1 MVFHRFLHSYSWV
14 LIPLSS
20 VDMPASESAGP
31 VDVVIGLH
39 REGQPAPPSSI
50 RTFEA
55 EVNKRPACPLEPE
68 KRTVCKRPMPAVR
81 SRMLLSAFRP
91 NGHSGGGRN
100 FGLKSVQGSLGAFCL
115 LARHDVDLRV

>member
-31 VDVVIGLH
+31 VDVVIGLP

-68 KRTVCKRPMPAVR
+68 KRTVCKRPSPASQLCPYAVHAI
-81 SRMLLSAFRP
+81 SIPEA
-91 NGHSGGGRN
+91 
-100 FGLKSVQGSLGAFCL
+100 CC
-115 LARHDVDLRV
+115 AR